1 MSFKNSELFKRHPR
15 LEICKESLEKAL
27 EILITGY
34 ENGGKLMVMGN
45 GGSSADAEHLCGELT
60 KGFLLKRPLSNDD
73 KDKFKNIDS
82 SIADKLQMGLPSISL
97 GVAHSGNSAFLND
110 VDPLLVYGQQIW
122 VQGKDSD
129 VVMGISTSGNSKN
142 VIEGFKVAKAKGLKT
157 IGLTGSKDS
166 LSNEWADVVIQVPE
180 EETFKAQELHLPVYH
195 ALCIELEFHFFQS

>member
-1 MSFKNSELFKRHPR
+1 MSFKHSELFQRHPK
-15 LEICKESLEKAL
+15 LEACKEQLENAL
-27 EILITGY
+27 DILIKGY
-34 ENGGKLMVMGN
+34 EANGKLMVMGN

-60 KGFLLKRPLSNDD
+60 KGFLLKRPLPSNE
-73 KDKFKNIDS
+73 KEKFKNIDS
-82 SIADKLQMGLPSISL
+82 SIADKLQMGLPAMSL

-110 VDPLLVYGQQIW
+110 VDPMLVYGQQIW

-157 IGLTGSKDS
+157 IGLTGAKDS
-166 LSNEWADVVIQVPE
+166 LCNEWCDVVIQVPE

>member
-1 MSFKNSELFKRHPR
+1 MSFKHSELFERHPR
-15 LEICKESLEKAL
+15 LESCKEDLEKAL
-27 EILITGY
+27 DILITSY
-34 ENGGKLMVMGN
+34 QNGGKLMVMGN
-45 GGSSADAEHLCGELT
+45 GGSSADAEHMCGELT
-60 KGFLLKRPLSNDD
+60 KGFLLRRPLPENE
-73 KDKFKNIDS
+73 KEKFKNIDA
-82 SIADKLQMGLPSISL
+82 SIADKLQMGLPAISL

-122 VQGKDSD
+122 VQSKNSD

-195 ALCIELEFHFFQS
+195 ALCIELEFHFFDK